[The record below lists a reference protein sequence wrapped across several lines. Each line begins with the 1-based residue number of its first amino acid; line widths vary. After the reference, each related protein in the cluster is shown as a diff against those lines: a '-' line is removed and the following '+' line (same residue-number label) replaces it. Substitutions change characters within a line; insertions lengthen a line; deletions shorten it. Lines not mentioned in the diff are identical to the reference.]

1 MIPSSLFKK
10 HKCDTESLKALATS
24 EKPSKKWQKLVSI
37 IADRIR
43 DGRER
48 SLKDY
53 RVWAAVDLA
62 YDAPFHQ
69 ETPTI
74 IRHILSDGGDAKAI
88 QTAMKSWGLCEG
100 KLFCRV
106 KDDKGAEKLW
116 LNATIFHEVLIPVTR
131 AYVSVR
137 LAKIFNDRNLTPLFK
152 YEPQRLTELNRVRC
166 EIITDLVQR
175 MAVQFGY
182 AENLKQMILNAL
194 LYSECMEFPVEA
206 WYVEKQENEDS
217 TEYTVREGIRYVSPH
232 ITRTFRDLQHPAF
245 TLNTDTG
252 CTFAGYW
259 SILRAGDV
267 VENPIYWNT
276 KTIGYDRT
284 NWLDKEG
291 SYRNY
296 FDQAYPC
303 TLDLPVYTDPKKE
316 TSREKIANLYTA
328 ADHDKALFVTHIFM
342 KLKPADFGI
351 GTYKHPVW
359 FRFIVGAADTIIY
372 AEPLSYRPV
381 TFCGYDTDQNRAKNV
396 SLALEILPFQD
407 MLGNLLT
414 QIVLTIKRNLANI
427 QFYDTNVVDK
437 EQAEMLQTRSQ
448 WQYQNVNMIGFD
460 SIKAARKGANPDR
473 AFHEVKFQY
482 ANTNEMT
489 QTIGTVISIL
499 ERLLVI
505 SPQEIG
511 AAASHQQSKA
521 EIIVTNQNSTN
532 RVTYTATFVD
542 EAIDAKKQQIYDAS
556 MAYMDDEVVGEVSS
570 HTENLMEVLS
580 ELGFKFDGK
589 KDKAGEKFV
598 VRGSKSKL
606 VSLERFAS
614 TKDGPDRGNDMQ
626 TAQALSLAVQ
636 SVSQNQILGPI
647 VDPDSIMKVLT
658 QAAKLAGA
666 PDDFVLKLRKD
677 GGAAQQLGQM
687 MEQIQKL
694 IQDTVAA
701 NMKPAAE
708 AIAEQES
715 KIEATQQGVA
725 QTQENLA
732 QISQL
737 VERLQSV
744 ITAASS
750 APPLPPAG
758 ASVIPPQP
766 QPMPPNGNPV
776 AQPVV

>member
-1 MIPSSLFKK
+1 MIHPSIFKK
-10 HKCDTESLKALATS
+10 HKCDTDSLKALATA
-24 EKPSKKWQKLVSI
+24 EKPSKKWQKLKAI
-37 IADRIR
+37 ICDRIR

-74 IRHILSDGGDAKAI
+74 IRHILSEGGDAKAI

-100 KLFCRV
+100 KLFCRR
-106 KDDKGAEKLW
+106 KGEDGKETLW
-116 LNATIFHEVLIPVTR
+116 LNPQIFHEILIPVTR

-152 YEPQRLTELNRVRC
+152 YEPQRMTQVNRARC

-175 MAVQFGY
+175 MATQFGY

-206 WYVEKQENEDS
+206 WFAEKQE
-217 TEYTVREGIRYVSPH
+217 TESGDTYTVREGIRHVSPH
-232 ITRTFRDLQHPAF
+232 ITRTFRDLQHPAY

-259 SILRAGDV
+259 SIMRAGDV

-276 KTIGYDRT
+276 ESIGYDRT

-291 SYRNY
+291 TYRNY

-303 TLDLPVYTDPKKE
+303 TLELPVYVDAKKE

-342 KLKPADFGI
+342 KFKPADFGI

-359 FRFIVGAADTIIY
+359 FRFIVGSADTIIF
-372 AEPLSYRPV
+372 AEPLAYRPV

-414 QIVLTIKRNLANI
+414 QIVLTIKRNLSNI
-427 QFYDTNVVDK
+427 QFYDTNIIDK
-437 EQAEMLQTRSQ
+437 EQAELLQTRSQ
-448 WQYQNVNMIGFD
+448 WQYQNLNMIGFD
-460 SIKAARKGANPDR
+460 SIKSARKGANPDK
-473 AFHEVKFQY
+473 ALHEVKFAY

-511 AAASHQQSKA
+511 ASASHQQSKA
-521 EIIVTNQNSTN
+521 EVIVTNSNSTN
-532 RVTYTATFVD
+532 RVTFTATYVD
-542 EAIDAKKQQIYDAS
+542 EAIDAKKQQLYDAA
-556 MAYMDDEVVGEVSS
+556 MAYMDDEVVSQVSADV
-570 HTENLMEVLS
+570 ENLKEVLS
-580 ELGFKFDGK
+580 ELGFNFDEK

-598 VRGSKSKL
+598 VRGKKSKL

-636 SVSQNQILGPI
+636 SVSQNQILGPAI
-647 VDPDSIMKVLT
+647 DPESLLKVLT
-658 QAAKLAGA
+658 QAAVLAGA
-666 PDDFVLKLRKD
+666 PDDFKLKLRKD
-677 GGAAQQLGQM
+677 GGAAQQIGQM

-708 AIAEQES
+708 AVAEQEG
-715 KIEATQQGVA
+715 KIQETQQAVVQTQQG
-725 QTQENLA
+725 LA
-732 QISQL
+732 QITQL
-737 VERLQSV
+737 VEQLQRV
-744 ITAASS
+744 ITAATA
-750 APPLPPAG
+750 APPLPPTG
-758 ASVIPPQP
+758 QPPLPDGTAIQQP
-766 QPMPPNGNPV
+766 LVQ
-776 AQPVV
+776 

>member
-1 MIPSSLFKK
+1 MIHPGIFTR
-10 HKCDTESLKALATS
+10 HKCDTESLKALATA
-24 EKPSKKWQKLVSI
+24 EKPSKKWQKLKSI
-37 IADRIR
+37 ICDRIR
-43 DGRER
+43 DGRQR

-74 IRHILSDGGDAKAI
+74 IRHILNEGGSANVIKS
-88 QTAMKSWGLCEG
+88 AMKAWGLCEG

-106 KDDKGAEKLW
+106 KDDAGKETLW
-116 LNATIFHEVLIPVTR
+116 LNPQIFHEVLIPVTR

-152 YEPQRLTELNRVRC
+152 YEPQRMTEENRVRC

-175 MAVQFGY
+175 MATQFGY

-206 WYVEKQENEDS
+206 WFSEKQETETGS
-217 TEYTVREGIRYVSPH
+217 TYTVREGIRYVSPH

-252 CTFAGYW
+252 CTFGGYW
-259 SILRAGDV
+259 SIMRAGDV

-276 KTIGYDRT
+276 KSIGYDRT

-303 TLDLPVYTDPKKE
+303 TLELPTFTDPKKE
-316 TSREKIANLYTA
+316 TSREKIANLYTDS
-328 ADHDKALFVTHIFM
+328 DHDRALFVTHIFM

-359 FRFIVGAADTIIY
+359 FRFIVGSADTIIY
-372 AEPLSYRPV
+372 AEPLSYRPIN
-381 TFCGYDTDQNRAKNV
+381 FCGYDTDQNRAKNV

-437 EQAEMLQTRSQ
+437 QQAELLQVRSQ
-448 WQYQNVNMIGFD
+448 WQYQNMNMIGYD
-460 SIKAARKGANPDR
+460 SIKAARKGANPDK

-482 ANTNEMT
+482 ADTNSMT

-521 EIIVTNQNSTN
+521 EIIVTNSNSTN

-542 EAIDAKKQQIYDAS
+542 EAIDAKKQQLYDAA
-556 MAYMDDEVVGEVSS
+556 MAYMDDEVVSQVSNDV
-570 HTENLMEVLS
+570 ENLKEVLTGI
-580 ELGFKFDGK
+580 GFKFDDK

-598 VRGSKSKL
+598 VRGSKQKL

-614 TKDGPDRGNDMQ
+614 AKDGPDRGNDMQ

-636 SVSQNQILGPI
+636 SVSQNQILGPV
-647 VDPDSIMKVLT
+647 VDPESLLKVLT
-658 QAAKLAGA
+658 EAAKLAGA
-666 PDDFVLKLRKD
+666 PDDFKLKLRKD
-677 GGAAQQLGQM
+677 GGAAQQMAQM

-708 AIAEQES
+708 AIAEQEG
-715 KIEATQQGVA
+715 KIEQTQQS
-725 QTQENLA
+725 LA

-737 VERLQSV
+737 VEQLQKV
-744 ITAASS
+744 VTMAQA
-750 APPLPPAG
+750 APPLPAAG
-758 ASVIPPQP
+758 APPIPPMPPQP
-766 QPMPPNGNPV
+766 QPMPMNGTPIEQSV
-776 AQPVV
+776 I